1 LENFRKVSS
10 LLKLF
15 KKNKKKFNVLIS
27 NVLVVM
33 SNDFDASNQ
42 DSSTTAVF
50 DVDEAIK
57 NSMDPNEVIARTNG
71 IKLEN
76 LKQNDSSFEPT

>member
-1 LENFRKVSS
+1 
-10 LLKLF
+10 
-15 KKNKKKFNVLIS
+15 
-27 NVLVVM
+27 M

-57 NSMDPNEVIARTNG
+57 NSMDPNEVIART
-71 IKLEN
+71 KLEN